1 MEIILFHGL
10 EQRISSLVDKTP
22 LDNLLHLL
30 KQPIFDNIRLVAFHS
45 FTTKESDLYKTSVH
59 DRDSS
64 ARCKLTT
71 LSTDISSIT
80 L

>member
-30 KQPIFDNIRLVAFHS
+30 KQPILDNIRLVFHS
-45 FTTKESDLYKTSVH
+45 FTTKESDLYKTSVY
-59 DRDSS
+59 DLDSS
-64 ARCKLTT
+64 TRCKLTT